1 MTYQTIEIQSAHGVA
16 VLWLKRPE
24 VRNAFNE
31 TMIAELTAAFGELE
45 ADPAVRAVVLAGHG
59 KVFCAGADLNWMK
72 RMGEMDFDENRKD
85 AMAFGVM
92 LNRLHSLKKPTVAR
106 VHGAAFAGGMGLI
119 AACDIA
125 VASTD
130 TEFAVSEVRL
140 GLTPATISPY
150 VLAAMG
156 ERAARRYFLTAER
169 FPAAEAYRI
178 GFIQELAQPAE
189 LDATVN
195 AILGGLVQGAPGAHA
210 VTKDLIHAVAKRPIA
225 SELLADMATRIAT
238 ARASEEGKEGVRAFL
253 EKRPPNWLI
262 QAKRA
267 AKKGAKKKR

>member
-1 MTYQTIEIQSAHGVA
+1 MAYTTIEIQKGQGVA
-16 VLWLKRPE
+16 VIWLNRPE

-31 TMIAELTAAFGELE
+31 IMIAELSAAFGELD
-45 ADPAVRAVVLAGHG
+45 ADVSVRAVALAGRG

-72 RMGEMDFDENRKD
+72 RMGEMDFEENRRD
-85 AMAFGVM
+85 ALAFGAM
-92 LNRLHSLKKPTVAR
+92 LNRLHALRKPTIAR

-119 AACDIA
+119 AACDMA
-125 VASTD
+125 VASTE

-156 ERAARRYFLTAER
+156 ERAAHRYFLTAER

-178 GFIQELAQPAE
+178 GFIQEITRLDE

-195 AILGGLVQGAPGAHA
+195 AILGEIVQGAPGAHA
-210 VTKDLIHAVAKRPIA
+210 VTKDLIDAVAKRPLD
-225 SELLADMATRIAT
+225 SGLLADMAARIAS
-238 ARASEEGKEGVRAFL
+238 ARASDEGKEGVRSFL
-253 EKRPPNWLI
+253 EKRQPAWL
-262 QAKRA
+262 KA
-267 AKKGAKKKR
+267 AKQATRRPKKK

>member
-1 MTYQTIEIQSAHGVA
+1 MAYSTIEIHAVQGVA
-16 VLWLKRPE
+16 VLWLNRPD

-31 TMIAELTAAFGELE
+31 IMIAELTDAFGELD
-45 ADPAVRAVVLAGHG
+45 ADPAVRAVVLAGRG

-72 RMGEMDFDENRKD
+72 RMGEMDFEENRKD
-85 AMAFGVM
+85 AVAFGAM
-92 LNRLHSLKKPTVAR
+92 LSRLHALKKPTIAR

-119 AACDIA
+119 AACDMA
-125 VASTD
+125 VASTETD
-130 TEFAVSEVRL
+130 FAVSEVRL

-178 GFIQELAQPAE
+178 GFIQEIARPDE

-195 AILGGLVQGAPGAHA
+195 AILGEIVQGAPAAHA
-210 VTKDLIHAVAKRPIA
+210 VTKDLIRAVARRPLDA
-225 SELLADMATRIAT
+225 ALLQDMATRIAT
-238 ARASEEGKEGVRAFL
+238 ARASEDGREGVRAFL
-253 EKRPPNWLI
+253 EKRSPSWL
-262 QAKRA
+262 KA
-267 AKKGAKKKR
+267 AKQAARPKKKK